1 MSKYHV
7 EVSKQAERQISK
19 LPKRDKQT
27 VLDTIISL
35 ADNPRPHGYK
45 KLEYHAE
52 YFRFRVGNY
61 RIIYQIHDKQLFVF
75 IVEVKRRNESTY

>member
-19 LPKRDKQT
+19 LPKRDKQA
-27 VLDTIISL
+27 VLEAIISL

-45 KLEYHAE
+45 NSNTTLNTPAT
-52 YFRFRVGNY
+52 VSA
-61 RIIYQIHDKQLFVF
+61 I
-75 IVEVKRRNESTY
+75 TA